1 MLRTSDLDYEL
12 PEGRIATAP
21 AEPRDSARLMV
32 VRRDQRGASAVHAQ
46 VRDLPR
52 FLRRGDLLVVN
63 TSRVI
68 PARVLGERADTGG
81 RVEGLYLGPA
91 GEGGV
96 AECHAG
102 EPEASRGVSSA
113 TGTPPAWRMLL
124 RGRRLR
130 PGVCVS
136 LRTSDGLTSGVVL
149 RLVRKVEAQEGVP
162 VNAHRG
168 PSPADLHEDGA
179 WITEAVDGTG
189 TPLAEPAVTLLERCG
204 LPPLPPYI
212 RAARKRRHEAE
223 TVPADTGSYQTVYAA
238 DHHGARGL
246 ACGEVARVGV
256 PDGSVAAPTAGLHFT
271 PDLLARLDEAGVERA
286 GVVLHVGAGTFKP
299 VEAEFVEQHP
309 IHAEWCEVPAA
320 TASRLAAARREG
332 RRVIAVGTTS
342 ARTLESFTPEA
353 LSAGGA
359 ARWTRLLIT
368 PGHRWR
374 AVDGLMT
381 NFHLPRSS
389 LMALVAA
396 HLQVEGAAEGDGVA
410 RLRALYTEAVREG
423 YRFYSYGD
431 GMLLLPD

>member
-32 VRRDQRGASAVHAQ
+32 LRRDQLGASAVHAQ

-52 FLRRGDLLVVN
+52 LLRRGDLLVVN

-68 PARVLGERADTGG
+68 PARVVGERAETGG

-91 GEGGV
+91 GGGRV
-96 AECHAG
+96 AECHGG
-102 EPEASRGVSSA
+102 ESEASRGETSA
-113 TGTPPAWRMLL
+113 TVAPPAWRMLL

-130 PGVCVS
+130 PGVSVA
-136 LRTSDGLTSGVVL
+136 LRTPDGHTSGVVL
-149 RLVRKVEAQEGVP
+149 RLVRKVDAREGVP
-162 VNAHRG
+162 VNAHHG
-168 PSPADLHEDGA
+168 SNPADLHEDGA
-179 WITEAVDGTG
+179 WIAEAVDGDG
-189 TPLAEPAVTLLERCG
+189 MPLTEPAVSLLERCG

-223 TVPADTGSYQTVYAA
+223 TVPADTCSYQTVYAVA
-238 DHHGARGL
+238 HQSARGL
-246 ACGEVARVGV
+246 ARGEVSGVGV

-286 GVVLHVGAGTFKP
+286 EVVLHVGAGTFKP
-299 VEAEFVEQHP
+299 VEVEFVEQHP

-320 TASRLAAARREG
+320 TAARLTAARREG

-342 ARTLESFTPEA
+342 ARTLESFTPED
-353 LSAGGA
+353 LSGRGA

-374 AVDGLMT
+374 VVDGLMT

-389 LMALVAA
+389 LMALVASR
-396 HLQVEGAAEGDGVA
+396 LQVEGAAEGDGVA
-410 RLRALYTEAVREG
+410 RLRALYAEAVREG

-431 GMLLLPD
+431 AMLVLPD

>member
-32 VRRDQRGASAVHAQ
+32 VRRDQRGASAVHAE

-68 PARVLGERADTGG
+68 PARVVGERADTGG

-91 GEGGV
+91 GVGLV
-96 AECHAG
+96 AEGHGG
-102 EPEASRGVSSA
+102 EPGASRGETSTTVA
-113 TGTPPAWRMLL
+113 PPAWRMLL

-130 PGVCVS
+130 PGVSVT
-136 LRTSDGLTSGVVL
+136 LRTPDGLTSGVVL
-149 RLVRKVEAQEGVP
+149 RLVRKVEAREGVP
-162 VNAHRG
+162 ENAHHG
-168 PSPADLHEDGA
+168 QSPADFHGDVA
-179 WITEAVDGTG
+179 WIAEAVDGAG
-189 TPLAEPAVTLLERCG
+189 KPLTEPAVTLLERCG

-223 TVPADTGSYQTVYAA
+223 TVPADSGSYQTVYAA
-238 DHHGARGL
+238 AHQGARGL
-246 ACGEVARVGV
+246 ARGEVGVGI

-271 PDLLARLDEAGVERA
+271 PELLARLDEAGVERA
-286 GVVLHVGAGTFKP
+286 EVVLHVGAGTFKP
-299 VEAEFVEQHP
+299 VEAEFVERHP

-320 TASRLAAARREG
+320 TATRLAAARREG

-342 ARTLESFTPEA
+342 TRTLESFTPED
-353 LSAGGA
+353 LRGVGA

-368 PGHRWR
+368 PGHRWQW
-374 AVDGLMT
+374 VDGLMT

-389 LMALVAA
+389 LMALVAS
-396 HLQVEGAAEGDGVA
+396 HLQVEGAAEGDGVS
-410 RLRALYTEAVREG
+410 RLLALYAEAVREG

-431 GMLLLPD
+431 AMLVLPG